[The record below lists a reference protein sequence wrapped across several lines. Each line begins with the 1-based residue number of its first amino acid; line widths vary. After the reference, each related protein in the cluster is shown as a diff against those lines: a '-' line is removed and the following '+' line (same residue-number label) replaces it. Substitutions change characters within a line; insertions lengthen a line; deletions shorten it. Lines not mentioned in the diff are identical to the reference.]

1 MPFLSPNQQCQNT
14 EGNIAHNS
22 TVSRKPSP
30 RPLVV
35 KINKCRFLSAV
46 MPQKWVIVRTNKHV
60 NITNASA
67 TTRQSQQT
75 TETAR
80 SSLAL
85 FYIHTVYTAFFAL
98 HIYAPDRSGAYI
110 YAPDLAHCWHAFD
123 MSNKYYLLT
132 YLASLQISVGSFW
145 HHTPLCVRSMPRGQV
160 SAWVQWNGSQTRGRE
175 NESKS
180 QWSTY
185 MPLTTVQLITNSCA
199 TSAKIHD
206 QNCFFITPHPGC
218 FVDWVFC
225 MN

>member
-1 MPFLSPNQQCQNT
+1 MHQLLLVIANRLSYRNCTLISCTVLHLHCLHCFLGT
-14 EGNIAHNS
+14 
-22 TVSRKPSP
+22 
-30 RPLVV
+30 
-35 KINKCRFLSAV
+35 
-46 MPQKWVIVRTNKHV
+46 
-60 NITNASA
+60 
-67 TTRQSQQT
+67 
-75 TETAR
+75 
-80 SSLAL
+80 
-85 FYIHTVYTAFFAL
+85 
-98 HIYAPDRSGAYI
+98 AYI
-110 YAPDLAHCWHAFD
+110 SPTGQGHVYAPDLAHCWHAFD

-185 MPLTTVQLITNSCA
+185 MPLTTVQLITSSCA